1 MCDVITNDSMFGIG
15 EIKIFLLIIIQHC
28 ENPTKL
34 IENILKASGK
44 PYFGLVKKG
53 VFSLQLLVN

>member
-1 MCDVITNDSMFGIG
+1 MCDVITNNSMFGIG

-34 IENILKASGK
+34 IENILK
-44 PYFGLVKKG
+44 YFGLVKKG